1 MFNPLISDFTN
12 LKVSDLEN
20 RISELS
26 KKYFIAA
33 RSGNG
38 ELAKQITVALDM
50 YRSELQ
56 SRNLAINK
64 IPSGDGKTDLDSLI
78 NIN

>member
-38 ELAKQITVALDM
+38 ELAKQIAVALDM